1 MMLLTDGEVNW
12 EVIKRENI
20 YGAPRGELHQSSSK
34 KKIIL
39 FFYTVKKG
47 SKGLVQGC

>member
-1 MMLLTDGEVNW
+1 MERLIGRLLRGRISTGLPEVSCTK
-12 EVIKRENI
+12 VHR
-20 YGAPRGELHQSSSK
+20 K